1 MAYRKPL
8 ATPVG
13 LATFFSLFAILAV
26 GARFWARRK
35 NRMKL
40 QMDDWF
46 LIPALVCFLILVDAY
61 TYAWQLL
68 CLANSIIMLIGMKY
82 PHCWFRG
89 PNSWPPS
96 CNEWEPGQTDAV
108 ATRRISC
115 RQPGL

>member
-1 MAYRKPL
+1 
-8 ATPVG
+8 
-13 LATFFSLFAILAV
+13 
-26 GARFWARRK
+26 
-35 NRMKL
+35 
-40 QMDDWF
+40 
-46 LIPALVCFLILVDAY
+46 
-61 TYAWQLL
+61 L